1 MKINKKILS
10 ILVMVITFFSW
21 LLPNFSVF
29 ASSIQGGRDISSNVV
44 TNLTVSPTNIT
55 DGENVQVRL
64 EFKENSHTDIKSGD
78 FISVT
83 WTTSSSG
90 DVYFEGFS
98 KNIKLMIQNK
108 YVGDAVITQN
118 GAKITFNE
126 AINNLD
132 NVEGW
137 AEFEVRGRNT
147 TNTSEENTKVASIQS
162 GSKIGYVYITKPKSG
177 ITSVFYYKTGVMYTN
192 DTDHIWWWLN
202 INNNKGSVEDKVYI
216 KDEIQDGQILDP
228 SSFEITVDYRDGFHD
243 YFRGEA
249 AIRTFMET
257 YPGSN
262 ISLNGNSIVVDIP
275 QNQVSDKFISIAYRT
290 KIINPKQKVFVN
302 KTKAWYHEYNK
313 EAISGEAFDYSV
325 KNINADAGVNGT
337 VKGELKI
344 IKTLKDKSIPIK
356 DVQFKIRRVDNTVIK
371 DGKKELLLTT
381 DDKGIAT
388 VKSLPVGKYEVK
400 EISAPEWI
408 AFDPL
413 TAPKLEFT
421 ISDQD
426 TEGKLWAVENEL
438 KTTSIPVEKV
448 WVGQASERA
457 EVKLFADGI
466 EVDKVILNADNNW
479 KHTFENKPEYNSET
493 KQKINYSVS
502 ETTISGYK
510 NNITG
515 DAKNGFIVTN
525 TELPDLT
532 IGKEVIGELGDKTKV
547 FNFELT
553 LKQADGNPINGKFN
567 YIGSVDD
574 RYKKESTKPSDG
586 EITFIEGKATIT
598 LSHGQEIT
606 IKDLPYGVTYKVMEK
621 EANEN
626 GYLTTYNGNNEVAT
640 GELKQDTKVQ
650 VVNNKE
656 FVPTTGISTT
666 TEQGTMVGI
675 VIFSIGILM
684 VMIVVL
690 LQLNKGLKR

>member
-1 MKINKKILS
+1 MKINKKIFSMLF
-10 ILVMVITFFSW
+10 MVIVLFTCISS
-21 LLPNFSVF
+21 NFSVS
-29 ASSIQGGRDISSNVV
+29 ASSIQRGRDISNEVV
-44 TNLTVSPTNIT
+44 TSLVATPNSIN
-55 DGENVQVRL
+55 DGGNVQVRL
-64 EFKENSHTDIKSGD
+64 EFKENH
-78 FISVT
+78 
-83 WTTSSSG
+83 
-90 DVYFEGFS
+90 
-98 KNIKLMIQNK
+98 Q
-108 YVGDAVITQN
+108 
-118 GAKITFNE
+118 
-126 AINNLD
+126 
-132 NVEGW
+132 
-137 AEFEVRGRNT
+137 RN
-147 TNTSEENTKVASIQS
+147 IQS
-162 GSKIGYVYITKPKSG
+162 GDTITVKWTNSGEVFFEGYEKTIPLYVKDQNVGQAVIEKTGATLTFNDKIDKLDDVGGWATFTLQGRNITSGNHEHTGIAYIISGSKRADVNITKPESG
-177 ITSVFYYKTGVMYTN
+177 TTSVFYYKTGSMYTN
-192 DTDHIWWWLN
+192 DTNHVNWWLLVN
-202 INNNKGSVEDKVYI
+202 PSKVYSEKNVYI
-216 KDEIQDGQILDP
+216 QDEIQGGQTLEPD
-228 SSFEITVDYRDGFHD
+228 SFEIVVTWYDGYVEKFK
-243 YFRGEA
+243 GKE
-249 AIRTFMET
+249 AIREFHNK
-257 YPGSN
+257 YPNSN
-262 ISLNGNSIVVDIP
+262 IS
-275 QNQVSDKFISIAYRT
+275 VSENKITVNISQEDSTQKFINIFYKT
-290 KIINPKQKVFVN
+290 KITNPKQKEFVN
-302 KTKAWYHEYNK
+302 NTKAWFKEYNK
-313 EAISGEAFDYSV
+313 PAVNGESFNHSV
-325 KNINADAGVNGT
+325 QNINADAGVNGT

-356 DVQFKIRRVDNTVIK
+356 DVQFKMRRVDNTVIK
-371 DGKKELLLTT
+371 DGKKELLLIT
-381 DDKGIAT
+381 DDKGIAN
-388 VKSLPVGKYEVK
+388 VKGLPVGKYEVK

-438 KTTSIPVEKV
+438 KTISIPVEKV
-448 WVGQASERA
+448 WVGQTSERA
-457 EVKLFADGI
+457 EIKLFADGV

-502 ETTISGYK
+502 ETTISGYES
-510 NNITG
+510 NITG

-574 RYKKESTKPSDG
+574 RYKKESIKPSDG

-666 TEQGTMVGI
+666 TEQGTIVGM